1 MSTFKDFKLK
11 PYILEALADI
21 RFNQPTPVQEK
32 LIPLIAAG
40 RSVVGQSQTGS
51 GKTHTFLIPIFNQLQ
66 AKNFAVQAV
75 ITAPSRE
82 LAEQIYQAAEQIAS
96 FSPEPLHIQQ
106 YVGGTDKQRQID
118 KLHHHQPQIVIG
130 TPGRI
135 LDLINSQALKSFTAT
150 TFVVDEADMTLDMG
164 FLNEVDK
171 IAATFPAQ
179 LQMMVFSATIPQKLE
194 PFLRKYMN
202 APVIEE
208 IPTETVISP
217 TISNWLVSTQGKDK
231 NQLIYQLVKDS
242 NPYLALIFAN
252 TKQRVN
258 EIADYLTQQGL
269 KVAKISGGLSP
280 RDRKKTMRQI
290 QNLDFQYVVATD
302 LAARGIDIAG
312 ISHVINTEL
321 PADQEFF
328 IHRVGRTGRNGLSG
342 IAITLYEPGQE
353 KEITELEKLGIT
365 FEPKQLKHGELVDG
379 YDRNRRAKREKTK
392 KALEPKMVGLVK
404 KQKKQHKPG
413 YKKRIRTAI
422 QTDERQKRRIKQR
435 EDMRQQRKKNRD
447 DNAHK

>member
-11 PYILEALADI
+11 PYILQALADI
-21 RFNQPTPVQEK
+21 RFIQPTPVQEK
-32 LIPLIAAG
+32 LIPLIKAG

-51 GKTHTFLIPIFNQLQ
+51 GKTHAFLIPIFNQLQ
-66 AKNFAVQAV
+66 EENHEVQAV

-82 LAEQIYQAAEQIAS
+82 LAEQIYQAAEQIAK
-96 FSPEPLHIQQ
+96 FSPEPLNIQH
-106 YVGGTDKQRQID
+106 YVGGTDKQRQIE

-135 LDLINSQALKSFTAT
+135 LDLIKSKALKSYTAT

-171 IAATFPAQ
+171 IAATFPAN
-179 LQMMVFSATIPQKLE
+179 LQMLVFSATIPQKLE

-202 APVIEE
+202 SPVIEE
-208 IPTETVISP
+208 IPTETIISP
-217 TISNWLVSTQGKDK
+217 TISNYLVSTQGKDK
-231 NQLIYQLVKDS
+231 NQLIYQLAKNS

-252 TKQRVN
+252 TKRRVD
-258 EIADYLTQQGL
+258 EIADYLTKQGL
-269 KVAKISGGLSP
+269 KVAKISGGLTP

-290 QNLDFQYVVATD
+290 QKLDFQYVVATD

-353 KEITELEKLGIT
+353 KEITELEKLGIK
-365 FEPKQLKHGELVDG
+365 FEPKQLKDGQLIDG

-392 KALEPKMVGLVK
+392 QALDTKMVGLVK

-413 YKKRIRTAI
+413 YKKRIKSAI
-422 QTDERQKRRIKQR
+422 AKDEWFKRRVKQR
-435 EDMRQQRKKNRD
+435 EDMRQQKRKNRD
-447 DNAHK
+447 ANR

>member
-51 GKTHTFLIPIFNQLQ
+51 GKTHAFLIPIFNQLQ